1 MRIIGQ
7 ILMWSGFLGGAFCA
21 VLRTG
26 PPAGAESGSD
36 WSTIPWGWYLLS
48 VGVGVAGVVLL
59 RNAMLKD
66 KQDDGMT
73 EFEYSTVQRSLDDVS
88 AVVAR
93 LCSQTVSDPRMIV
106 SVIDDECVEP
116 LADFANSRQ
125 ALVKRF
131 GMTIYA
137 DVMTEFAS
145 AERFLNRA
153 WSAAADGYVDEVET
167 CLNRA
172 NSHLASTREI
182 IGAADLKV
190 AVD

>member
-1 MRIIGQ
+1 M
-7 ILMWSGFLGGAFCA
+7 
-21 VLRTG
+21 LRTG
-26 PPAGAESGSD
+26 PPEGAASGSG
-36 WSTIPWGWYLLS
+36 WSTIPWLWYLIS
-48 VGVGVAGVVLL
+48 VGVGVAGVILL
-59 RNAMLKD
+59 RLAAAKD

-93 LCSQTVSDPRMIV
+93 LCSQAVSDPRTIV
-106 SVIDDECVEP
+106 TAIDDECVEP
-116 LADFANSRQ
+116 LADFANARQ

-153 WSAAADGYVDEVET
+153 WSAAADGYVDEVED
-167 CLNRA
+167 CLDRA
-172 NSHLASTREI
+172 NSHLVCTREI
-182 IGAADLKV
+182 IGAADLQV
-190 AVD
+190 E